1 MKNSL
6 PLYRP
11 FRFLLSGIYKLW
23 YNPKII
29 GAENI
34 PDTGNVVIASNHIHV
49 FDQCNIIIKTK
60 RCIRYMAKK
69 EYFKGGLAWFFKG
82 VGCISVKRNKKDSEA
97 VDKAIEV
104 LKEGHCL
111 GIFPEGTRNIIKP
124 VRIKEVY
131 QKYFSNIS
139 YKYFFKKI
147 KNSKL
152 SQINYLEELYS
163 NKIITKKELK
173 DNIFSS
179 DNYLKE
185 LVLKDIISEDDYY
198 NSLLL
203 PFKYGAVSIAY
214 KTTSKII
221 PVAVSG
227 DYKFRSNN
235 LNIQI
240 GKPISVE
247 KDLEK
252 ANKKLRKEIIMLLKK
267 SKQNW

>member
-6 PLYRP
+6 PLYRL

-69 EYFKGGLAWFFKG
+69 EYFKGRLAWFFKG
-82 VGCISVKRNKKDSEA
+82 VGCISVNRDHKDSAA
-97 VDKAIEV
+97 VNKAIEV

-111 GIFPEGTRNIIKP
+111 GIFPEGTRN
-124 VRIKEVY
+124 RIKKDQIEEIY
-131 QKYFSNIS
+131 LKYFKDIN
-139 YKYFFKKI
+139 YTFFYKKI
-147 KNSKL
+147 KNNKL
-152 SQINYLEELYS
+152 SQINYLIELFD
-163 NKIITKKELK
+163 KEIITKKELK
-173 DNIFSS
+173 ENIF
-179 DNYLKE
+179 
-185 LVLKDIISEDDYY
+185 LVDKFLKDLAVKNKISKADYY

-203 PFKYGAVSIAY
+203 PFKFGAVSIAS
-214 KTTSKII
+214 KTTSKIV

-235 LNIQI
+235 LIIKI
-240 GKPISVE
+240 GKPMAVVE
-247 KDLEK
+247 DLEK
-252 ANKKLRKEIIMLLKK
+252 ANVKLRKETINLLK
-267 SKQNW
+267 NL